1 MNGTSENT
9 KQRFIAED
17 LLADRM
23 KNTTKSFIREILKV
37 AISPDIIS
45 FAGGLPN
52 RELFPVEELK
62 ESANKVFDLSG
73 KEALQ
78 YSNSEGYLPLRE
90 FISGY
95 YAEKHGI
102 HVLPDNILI
111 TSGSQQGL
119 DLLGKVLV
127 NSHDQVIIEEPGYL
141 GAIQALSL
149 YNPKFIT
156 VTLNNDG
163 MDSDQLMSVTEDEN
177 PKLAYVVPEFQ
188 NPSGIRYTSE
198 KREEIAE
205 IVKDKALMIIED
217 NPYIDLCFNGSPS
230 DSFFHYLPDQTVLLG
245 TFSKTIVPGFRIGWI
260 AASDHLMEKLII
272 AKQAADLHTNVF
284 SQMVLYRYLTDF
296 DNDMHIRKI
305 NKMYGQ
311 QCQAM
316 VRAIQKYF
324 PPEIEF
330 TQPEGGMFLWVT
342 LPGNLSSL
350 DLFHSALKRKVAFV
364 PGNPFYIDNRE
375 CYSTFRLNFSCSG
388 ADTIEKGIAKIGDAI
403 AEISK

>member
-1 MNGTSENT
+1 MP
-9 KQRFIAED
+9 KD

-52 RELFPVEELK
+52 RDLFPVEELK
-62 ESANKVFDLSG
+62 ESALRVFDQSG

-90 FISGY
+90 YISGY
-95 YAEKHGI
+95 YVEKHGI
-102 HVLPDNILI
+102 SVKPDNILI

-127 NSHDQVIIEEPGYL
+127 NNGDKVIIEEPGYL

-163 MDSDQLMSVTEDEN
+163 MDCMQLMSAIEN
-177 PKLAYVVPEFQ
+177 ECPKLAYVVPEFQ

-198 KREEIAE
+198 KRKEFAE
-205 IVKDKALMIIED
+205 IVKDKAMLVVED
-217 NPYIDLCFNGSPS
+217 NPYIDLNFGGSAS
-230 DSFFHYLPDQTVLLG
+230 DSFFHYLPNQTILLG

-260 AASDHLMEKLII
+260 AASDDLMDKLII

-296 DNDMHIRKI
+296 DNDTHIRKI
-305 NKMYGQ
+305 RKIYGQ
-311 QCQAM
+311 QCQVM
-316 VRAIQKYF
+316 VRAIKKYF
-324 PPEIEF
+324 PREIEF
-330 TQPEGGMFLWVT
+330 TQPEGGMFLWVK

-350 DLFHSALKRKVAFV
+350 DLFHSALNKKVAFV
-364 PGNPFYIDNRE
+364 PGNPFYINNRDY
-375 CYSTFRLNFSCSG
+375 YSTFRLNFSCSD

-403 AEISK
+403 AEKNR